1 MVDEDT
7 YDVVRPSDV
16 DTLLISGQLDV
27 ATPPTTSAHDPL
39 PYLPYGHR
47 VVLQGIGH
55 VASFYA
61 DQPAAGAH
69 LVNTFFDSGRVDTS
83 RYQRQH
89 VDLTP
94 SPTLSTYAKWLL
106 ALVSALILVAAAIL
120 GGTALRVRRHGRLGP
135 VASGVLR
142 SVGPLPLGLGGWAV
156 GVLVVSTTMSSGY
169 LDDPLLVTLSTGTPI
184 ALGLFLAWSD
194 RDRPSQ
200 VETTSFG
207 VALAAAL
214 LGARLGFSVVAPP
227 AAVLTAIVGAG
238 IGANLALLVVDLR
251 GRPTERP
258 APIDDSTPAEERQP
272 ESPPVR

>member
-1 MVDEDT
+1 
-7 YDVVRPSDV
+7 
-16 DTLLISGQLDV
+16 
-27 ATPPTTSAHDPL
+27 
-39 PYLPYGHR
+39 
-47 VVLQGIGH
+47 
-55 VASFYA
+55 
-61 DQPAAGAH
+61 
-69 LVNTFFDSGRVDTS
+69 
-83 RYQRQH
+83 
-89 VDLTP
+89 
-94 SPTLSTYAKWLL
+94 
-106 ALVSALILVAAAIL
+106 
-120 GGTALRVRRHGRLGP
+120 
-135 VASGVLR
+135 
-142 SVGPLPLGLGGWAV
+142 
-156 GVLVVSTTMSSGY
+156 VLVVSTTMSSGY
-169 LDDPLLVTLSTGTPI
+169 LADPLLVTLSTGTPI

-200 VETTSFG
+200 VETTSFW